1 MAPPISPGPIRKV
14 GVIGAGTMGAGIA
27 AHVANAGVPVVLLDI
42 VPNGGKNRNALAQ
55 AAMVKL
61 RTAEPAAFM
70 HDAAAKLIETGNLED
85 DLGKLADC
93 DWIIEAVLERADI
106 KQALYRKLEAVRRPG
121 SAISSNTSTIALKV
135 LTEGMSEAFRRDFLI
150 THFFNPPRYMRLLEV
165 VAGPQTAS
173 DVVAAVAGFADVV
186 LGKSVVRC
194 EDSPGFIANRL
205 GIYWLQLALV
215 GAIDQG
221 LTVEEADA
229 IVGPPMGI
237 PKTGVFGLMDLVGI
251 DLGPQVNA
259 SMRGVLPK
267 SDAFHGVDRD
277 VPLIGRMIEQGLTG
291 RKGKGGFYRLDRS
304 GGGRSMMAIDLKTGE
319 YRPEQKPMLPEIG
332 AAGRDL
338 RMLLASPGKAGTYAF
353 RVLAQTIAYAATLI
367 PEAAASIA
375 DIDEAMRLGYAWRWG
390 PFELADKLGS
400 AWLVERLTE
409 QDMTVPKLLASAA
422 GKTFYRVE
430 GGKRQFLGLDGGY
443 HDVVRA
449 PGVLLLEDLRLAAK
463 PVLKNGAA
471 ALWDIGDGVACFEFT
486 SKSNSLDDK
495 TIELLG
501 QSIEL
506 VRQKFKA
513 LVIYNE
519 ASNFSLGANLGLALF
534 AANIAAW
541 GEIDKMIAA
550 GQQVYKSL
558 KYAPF
563 PVVAAPAGMA
573 LGGGCEIVLHADA
586 VQAHAE
592 TYLGLV
598 ECGVGLIPGWGG
610 CGEMLARWR
619 AEPKMPRG
627 PMPAPAK
634 VFEGVSTAD
643 VSKSAHQAME
653 KKFLRPTDG
662 ISMNRDRLL
671 ADAKQRA
678 LSLVDGYAPPEPPEF
693 VLPGASGRVGLNAAA
708 AGFHRRG
715 LATDHDLV
723 VADALA
729 EVLCGGDTDIIDT
742 LTEQQMLDLER
753 RAFMRLARTGPTLA
767 RIEHTLE
774 TGRPLRN

>member
-1 MAPPISPGPIRKV
+1 MAYPIRKV

-27 AHVANAGVPVVLLDI
+27 AQVANAGVPVVLLDI
-42 VPNGGKNRNALAQ
+42 VPAATGARNALAE
-55 AAMVKL
+55 AAVARLLKS
-61 RTAEPAAFM
+61 EPAAFM
-70 HDAAAKLIETGNLED
+70 HDGAAKLIATGNLED
-85 DLGKLADC
+85 DLGRLADC
-93 DWIIEAVLERADI
+93 DWIIEAIPEQADI
-106 KQALYRKLEAVRRPG
+106 KQALYHKLEAVRRPG
-121 SAISSNTSTIALKV
+121 SAISSNTSTLGLKL
-135 LTEGMSEAFRRDFLI
+135 LTEGMSETFRRDFLI
-150 THFFNPPRYMRLLEV
+150 THFFNPPRYMRLLEI
-165 VAGPQTAS
+165 VAGPETAAETL
-173 DVVAAVAGFADVV
+173 AAVTGFADVA

-205 GIYWLQLALV
+205 GIYWLQLALTE
-215 GAIDQG
+215 AIGLG

-229 IVGPPMGI
+229 VIGPPMGI

-259 SMRGVLPK
+259 SMRRALPR
-267 SDAFHGVDRD
+267 SDPFHAIDRE
-277 VPLIGRMIEQGLTG
+277 VPLIGQMIAQGLTG

-304 GGGRSMMAIDLKTGE
+304 GGGRSMLAIDLTTGE
-319 YRPEQKPMLPEIG
+319 YRPERKPLLPELAAGGKDLQALLSAPGRIG
-332 AAGRDL
+332 A
-338 RMLLASPGKAGTYAF
+338 YAF

-367 PEAAASIA
+367 PDAAASIA

-390 PFELADKLGS
+390 PFELADRLGTT
-400 AWLVERLTE
+400 WLAERLAA
-409 QDMTVPKLLASAA
+409 QGMSVPKLLADAA
-422 GKTFYRVE
+422 GRQFYRVE
-430 GGKRQFLGLDGGY
+430 SGRRQYLGADSAY
-443 HDVVRA
+443 HDITRA
-449 PGVLLLEDLRLAAK
+449 PGVILLEDIKRAGKPILRNAS
-463 PVLKNGAA
+463 A

-486 SKSNSLDDK
+486 SRSNTLDEH
-495 TIELLG
+495 TITLLG
-501 QSIEL
+501 QSIE
-506 VRQKFKA
+506 VVSKTFKA

-519 ASNFSLGANLGLALF
+519 GSNFSLGANLGLALF

-541 GEIDKMIAA
+541 GEIEKLVAA
-550 GQQVYKSL
+550 GQRAYKAL

-586 VQAHAE
+586 VQASAE

-610 CGEMLARWR
+610 CGEMLARWL
-619 AEPKMPRG
+619 AEAKLPRG

-634 VFEGVSTAD
+634 VFETVSVAD

-662 ISMNRDRLL
+662 ITMNRDRLL
-671 ADAKQRA
+671 ADAKLRA
-678 LSLVDGYAPPEPPEF
+678 LAMIDGYRPPEPPEF

-708 AGFHRRG
+708 AGFHQRG
-715 LATDHDLV
+715 LATDHDLM

-729 EVLCGGDTDIIDT
+729 EVLCGGDTDILDVVN
-742 LTEQQMLDLER
+742 EQQMLGLECQ
-753 RAFMRLARTGPTLA
+753 AFMRLARTGPTLA

>member
-267 SDAFHGVDRD
+267 SDAFHGIDRD

-304 GGGRSMMAIDLKTGE
+304 GGGRSLMAIDLKTGE

-338 RMLLASPGKAGTYAF
+338 RMLFASPGKAGTYAF

-463 PVLKNGAA
+463 PVLKNGSA

>member
-1 MAPPISPGPIRKV
+1 MGAIRKV
-14 GVIGAGTMGAGIA
+14 GVVGAGTMGAGIA
-27 AHVANAGVPVVLLDI
+27 AQAANAGVKVVLLDI
-42 VPNGGKNRNALAQ
+42 VPAGANNRSMLAEG
-55 AAMVKL
+55 AVARMRK
-61 RTAEPAAFM
+61 AEPAAFM
-70 HDAAAKLIETGNLED
+70 HDGAVRLIETGNLED

-93 DWIIEAVLERADI
+93 DWIVEAVLERADI
-106 KQALYRKLEAVRRPG
+106 KQALYRKLETVRRPG
-121 SAISSNTSTIALKV
+121 TAISSNTSTIALKV

-150 THFFNPPRYMRLLEV
+150 THFFNPPRYMRLLEI
-165 VAGPQTAS
+165 VAGPETAAET
-173 DVVAAVAGFADVV
+173 VEAVAGFADVA

-194 EDSPGFIANRL
+194 QDSPGFIANRL
-205 GIYWLQLALV
+205 GIYWMQVAVNQAFDL
-215 GAIDQG
+215 G

-251 DLGPQVNA
+251 DLGPHVNA
-259 SMRGVLPK
+259 SMRAVLPAD
-267 SDAFHGVDRD
+267 DAFHKVDRE

-304 GGGRSMMAIDLKTGE
+304 DGGRAKLAIDLKTGE
-319 YRPEQKPMLPEIG
+319 YRPERKPVVPDV
-332 AAGRDL
+332 GRDL
-338 RMLLASPGKAGTYAF
+338 RALLSTPGKAGQYAF
-353 RVLAQTIAYAATLI
+353 AVLAQTIAYAATLV
-367 PEAAASIA
+367 PDAAGSIA
-375 DIDEAMRLGYAWRWG
+375 DVDQTMRLGYNWRWG
-390 PFELADKLGS
+390 PFELADRVGS
-400 AWLVERLTE
+400 DWLVEQLTTRG
-409 QDMTVPKLLASAA
+409 MIVPSLLAAAA
-422 GKTFYRVE
+422 GKRFYRVE
-430 GGKRQFLGLDGGY
+430 GGKRQYLGRDGAY

-449 PGVLLLEDLRLAAK
+449 PGVLLLEDIRLAAK
-463 PVLKNGAA
+463 PVLRNASA

-495 TIELLG
+495 IIELIG
-501 QSIEL
+501 KSIE
-506 VRQKFKA
+506 VVSKSFKA

-519 ASNFSLGANLGLALF
+519 GENFSLGANLGLALF

-541 GEIDKMIAA
+541 GEIEKQIAA
-550 GQQVYKSL
+550 GQKALKAL

-592 TYLGLV
+592 SYIGLV
-598 ECGVGLIPGWGG
+598 EAGVGLVPGWGG
-610 CGEMLARWR
+610 CSEMLARWR
-619 AEPKMPRG
+619 AEPKLPRG

-634 VFEGVSTAD
+634 VFEGISVAD

-653 KKFLRPTDG
+653 KKFLRATDG

-671 ADAKQRA
+671 ADAKKRA
-678 LSLVDGYAPPEPPEF
+678 LAMVEGYVPPKPPEY
-693 VLPGASGRVGLNAAA
+693 VLPGPSGRAGLNAAA
-708 AGFHRRG
+708 EGFHRRG
-715 LATDHDLV
+715 LASDHDLV

-729 EVLCGGDTDIIDT
+729 EVLTGGDTDIIDT
-742 LTEQQMLDLER
+742 MQEQQILDLER
-753 RAFMRLARTGPTLA
+753 KAFMRLVRTAPTLA